1 MSIQEAI
8 DNLLI
13 IDSAAGLE
21 AEKKLEELENKA
33 VELEELQERFDA
45 LDESNDRLIEA
56 LEDIQS
62 ITKGYC

>member
-21 AEKKLEELENKA
+21 AESELEKLENKVA
-33 VELEELQERFDA
+33 ELEELQERFDA
-45 LDESNDRLIEA
+45 LDESNDRMIEA
-56 LEDIQS
+56 LGDIQY
-62 ITKGYC
+62 ITEDVL

>member
-21 AEKKLEELENKA
+21 AESELEKLENKVA
-33 VELEELQERFDA
+33 ELEELQERFDA
-45 LDESNDRLIEA
+45 LDESNDRMIEA
-56 LEDIQS
+56 LGDIQS
-62 ITKGYC
+62 ITEEVL

>member
-13 IDSAAGLE
+13 IDSVAGLE
-21 AEKKLEELENKA
+21 AEKEFEELEAK
-33 VELEELQERFDA
+33 VDELEKLQERFDA
-45 LDESNDRLIEA
+45 LDDSNDRLIEA

-62 ITKGYC
+62 ITGDVV